1 MNTVFRR
8 GLINKVLG
16 FCLAAVG
23 AAACGAASPVSVD
36 VLADF
41 QGPWAMVFL
50 PDGRLLV
57 TEKRGQLKVRDADGG
72 ISEVGGLPEVAY
84 GGQGGLGDIALHP
97 RFEENRLLYF
107 SYVERGEGGR
117 GAVVARARLV
127 STTGGD
133 RLEDLEVIWRQLPR
147 VGGKGH
153 YGHRIA
159 FGPDGDLW
167 LSSGERQKFTPAQD
181 LQSALGKIIRLTESG
196 AVPEDNPFAVQGG
209 RAAEVWSLGHRN
221 PLGLAFDA
229 GGRLWVA
236 EMGPAG
242 GDELNLV
249 VRGGNYGYPEVSEGD
264 HYGGTPIPDHHT
276 RPEFNAPVIAW
287 SPVISPSSLMFY
299 HGTEFS
305 EWRGSAFIGGLS
317 SKGLVRIEVSGDGAR
332 EVERLPLG
340 ARIREVEQGPDGA
353 LWVLED
359 EKRGSRGRLLR
370 LSRSAP

>member
-1 MNTVFRR
+1 
-8 GLINKVLG
+8 
-16 FCLAAVG
+16 
-23 AAACGAASPVSVD
+23 VD

-41 QGPWAMVFL
+41 HQPWAMVFL

-57 TEKRGQLKVRDADGG
+57 TEKRGQIKVRDANGG
-72 ISEVGGLPEVAY
+72 ISEVGGLPQVAY

-107 SYVERGEGGR
+107 SYAERGEGGR
-117 GAVVARARLV
+117 GAAVARARLV
-127 STTGGD
+127 STTSGD
-133 RLEDLEVIWRQLPR
+133 RLENLEVIWRQLPK
-147 VGGKGH
+147 VGGQGH

-159 FGPDGDLW
+159 FGPGGYLW
-167 LSSGERQKFTPAQD
+167 ISSGERQKFEPAQD
-181 LQSALGKIIRLTESG
+181 LRSGLGKIIRLTDSG
-196 AVPEDNPFAVQGG
+196 APPEDNPFAAQGG

-221 PLGLAFDA
+221 PLGLAFDDS
-229 GGRLWVA
+229 GRLWVA

-264 HYGGTPIPDHHT
+264 HYNGTPIPDHHT
-276 RPEFNAPVIAW
+276 RPEFTAPVIAW

-317 SKGLVRIEVSGDGAR
+317 SKGLVRIEVSGDTAR
-332 EVERLPLG
+332 EMERLSLG

-370 LSRSAP
+370 LSRPAP